1 MHACLACVQDAAA
14 LPQGTYVHA
23 LANFF
28 LLRGAEEERGAYN
41 RYNSCPTY
49 VKVTRLTPQAPPPPF
64 SNVSQHAVN
73 SLLCLQLC

>member
-41 RYNSCPTY
+41 RYISCPTY
-49 VKVTRLTPQAPPPPF
+49 VNFTLLAPQPPLTPPPPPVHH
-64 SNVSQHAVN
+64 NMQP
-73 SLLCLQLC
+73 